1 HPTFLSSS
9 SSSSSPPQHL
19 LLHHHL
25 HKLHLL
31 FPTSIDQPTSP
42 NYQHNPNFTSSTH
55 SNQPHN
61 PKLPL
66 SKYPFWP
73 NPPLPTPQLS
83 NSILPTSIHTF
94 LPLLKPPY
102 NSGNYSNHLLH
113 LQFLQDDTLSLL
125 PAFQDDPPLRTVA
138 SIARW
143 KEMMSKEESSRAPE
157 SSHQPSPM
165 PVSQVTKPPSSS
177 HRAMTHPK
185 KKKRKTG
192 FL

>member
-1 HPTFLSSS
+1 
-9 SSSSSPPQHL
+9 
-19 LLHHHL
+19 
-25 HKLHLL
+25 
-31 FPTSIDQPTSP
+31 
-42 NYQHNPNFTSSTH
+42 
-55 SNQPHN
+55 
-61 PKLPL
+61 
-66 SKYPFWP
+66 
-73 NPPLPTPQLS
+73 PLPTPQPS
-83 NSILPTSIHTF
+83 NSILPTSILTF
-94 LPLLKPPY
+94 LPHLKLPS

-125 PAFQDDPPLRTVA
+125 PAFQDDPPLRTIA

-143 KEMMSKEESSRAPE
+143 KEMMSQEESSRAPE

>member
-1 HPTFLSSS
+1 PTPPPLSHPH
-9 SSSSSPPQHL
+9 SPT
-19 LLHHHL
+19 HHL
-25 HKLHLL
+25 KLPTQPYLHLL
-31 FPTSIDQPTSP
+31 
-42 NYQHNPNFTSSTH
+42 
-55 SNQPHN
+55 
-61 PKLPL
+61 
-66 SKYPFWP
+66 YPFHPTPTPKTPP
-73 NPPLPTPQLS
+73 NPIPILAEPPPPPLPTPQPS

-94 LPLLKPPY
+94 LPQTKLPS

-143 KEMMSKEESSRAPE
+143 KEMMSQEESSRAPE

-177 HRAMTHPK
+177 HRAM
-185 KKKRKTG
+185 
-192 FL
+192 